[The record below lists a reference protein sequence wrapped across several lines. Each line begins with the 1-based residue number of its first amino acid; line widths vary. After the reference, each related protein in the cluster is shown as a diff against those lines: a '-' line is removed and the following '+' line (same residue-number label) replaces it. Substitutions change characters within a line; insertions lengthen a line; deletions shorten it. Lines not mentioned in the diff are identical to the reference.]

1 MIINAEIVSQPIAGS
16 YKERIYDISS
26 NWNSQHWTWV
36 KFTDDEL
43 SEWYGEFRGFP
54 IDVALSTKYNTVL
67 ILTSDYLYQLDCSSK
82 EIIEYEEQ
90 PRYQN
95 LTVTSCGDFIV
106 SDYCYIELMEGTLS
120 ETRILNSPIE
130 MDMIK
135 FGQWDNKKLR
145 ITCEELFNGS
155 NTIELELDGDSFEI
169 TIK

>member
-1 MIINAEIVSQPIAGS
+1 MIINAEITSQPISGS
-16 YKERIYDISS
+16 YKEGIYDISS
-26 NWNSQHWTWV
+26 SWNSQHWTWV

-43 SEWYGEFRGFP
+43 PKWYGEFRGFP

-95 LTVTSCGDFIV
+95 LIVTPSGDFIV
-106 SDYCYIELMEGTLS
+106 SDYCYIELIEETISETKTLS
-120 ETRILNSPIE
+120 SPIE
-130 MDMIK
+130 IDMIK
-135 FGQWDNKKLR
+135 FYKWNNNKLK
-145 ITCEELFNGS
+145 ITCEELFNES
-155 NTIELELDGDSFEI
+155 NTIELELDGDSFKI